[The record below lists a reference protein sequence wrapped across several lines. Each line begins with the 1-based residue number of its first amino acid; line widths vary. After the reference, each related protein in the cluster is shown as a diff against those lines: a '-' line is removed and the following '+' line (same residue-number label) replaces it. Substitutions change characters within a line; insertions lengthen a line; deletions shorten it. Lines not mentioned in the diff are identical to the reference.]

1 MKLKNLYFS
10 EFLIDKNNIFNEIE
24 EKTLKEYVDDK
35 LESLNENK
43 DIAEKQLKIIKEDY
57 SFLKLASV
65 LLLSIATTSF
75 IIFNPFN
82 LLSFLPSFLYS
93 IFFLISLSFFTFSA
107 ISFLVKDHVYDNNRD
122 FLLDVEDNLSYEKMM
137 HKTKP
142 ESLIK
147 ITNEKEVM
155 DNYNRK
161 DINLFTLSH
170 IIHYIDSK
178 KVKNEIQKLNT

>member
-75 IIFNPFN
+75 IIFNPF
-82 LLSFLPSFLYS
+82 
-93 IFFLISLSFFTFSA
+93 
-107 ISFLVKDHVYDNNRD
+107 
-122 FLLDVEDNLSYEKMM
+122 SYF
-137 HKTKP
+137 
-142 ESLIK
+142 
-147 ITNEKEVM
+147 
-155 DNYNRK
+155 Y
-161 DINLFTLSH
+161 
-170 IIHYIDSK
+170 
-178 KVKNEIQKLNT
+178 